1 MKLNSG
7 DVLVRSSELVKVPP
21 SRMETNKVGEKN
33 IAKQRLR
40 KMKIGKEL
48 ENTKSAF
55 SLI

>member
-1 MKLNSG
+1 M
-7 DVLVRSSELVKVPP
+7 RSSELVKVPP